1 MFDKLIKLK
10 NRNKNRDN
18 NLMTFQLAEAKE
30 ITDLLIERLE
40 EKIKT
45 LKELELSVDKKIAI
59 IERLLQRADSIK
71 IPSLARTDRYEEIL
85 YLKNKGLKIEEIA
98 KLLDIPAGEVEL
110 FLNLKNNQSQA
121 NLSR

>member
-1 MFDKLIKLK
+1 MLDKLIKFK
-10 NRNKNRDN
+10 DRNKNRDN
-18 NLMTFQLAEAKE
+18 NLITFQLAEAKE
-30 ITDLLIERLE
+30 IADLLIERLE
-40 EKIKT
+40 EKINT

-85 YLKNKGLKIEEIA
+85 YLKNKGFKIEEIA

-110 FLNLKNNQSQA
+110 FLNLKNNQLQA

>member
-1 MFDKLIKLK
+1 MFDKLIKFK

-30 ITDLLIERLE
+30 IADLLIERFE
-40 EKIKT
+40 EKINT

-59 IERLLQRADSIK
+59 LEKLLQRADSIK
-71 IPSLARTDRYEEIL
+71 IPSLTRTDRYEEIL

-110 FLNLKNNQSQA
+110 FLNLKNNQLQA